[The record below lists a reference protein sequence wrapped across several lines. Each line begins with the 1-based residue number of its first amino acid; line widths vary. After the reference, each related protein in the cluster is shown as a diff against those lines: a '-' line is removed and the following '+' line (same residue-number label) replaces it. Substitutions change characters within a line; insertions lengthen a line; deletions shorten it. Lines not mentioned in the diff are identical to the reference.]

1 MTQWKQIYYKNLSI
15 EVIALR
21 YYIRCSMYKTIF
33 FLLLSIFLLF
43 SVNIGFAQQPL
54 SIKDAVRIGTENYPI
69 IKSKVNQLNASKSYL
84 KEQRAE
90 NLPDIN
96 FSAQQDYGTIN
107 GTNGPLYGYR
117 GLSVASSGPALSS
130 QNWNAA
136 FGALY
141 LTNVS
146 WDFFAFGRARDKVN
160 IQKSAVYRDQSD
172 LNQEVFQHKIRIA
185 ASYLNLLAAQRIV
198 KSQQDNL
205 NRSVELRR
213 VVVARVKNGL
223 NPGVDSSLANSEV
236 SNARIA
242 LTNAQQNEQ
251 DQNNQLVQF
260 LGIPVQQFAL
270 DSIFITGVPK
280 TTDAV
285 PTVTFQNHPIL
296 QYYQSR
302 VGVSDSQAKYYSK
315 FALPTFSGFGV
326 FQGRGSGFTPGV
338 TTAAPSIHTAN
349 YGDGVDP
356 TRFNYLIG
364 VAAVWNVSSL
374 FRTHYQV
381 ESQKYV
387 SLQLKDEYE
396 LVSQRL
402 QDQEALAETRISNS
416 LKNYR
421 EAPVEVKAATDAYV
435 QKGTLYR
442 NGLSSIVDF
451 TTALFNLNRAQIDR
465 DIAYNNVWQ
474 AVLLKAA
481 ATGDFDIF
489 TNNL

>member
-1 MTQWKQIYYKNLSI
+1 
-15 EVIALR
+15 
-21 YYIRCSMYKTIF
+21 MYKIIIY
-33 FLLLSIFLLF
+33 SVFLLF
-43 SVNIGFAQQPL
+43 ITFSGTTGFAQQAL
-54 SIKDAVRIGTENYPI
+54 TMKDAIRIGTENYPV

-117 GLSVASSGPALSS
+117 GLSVASSGPALPS

-141 LTNVS
+141 LTNIS

-160 IQKSAVYRDQSD
+160 VQKSAVFRDQND
-172 LNQEVFQHKIRIA
+172 LNQEIFQHKIRIA
-185 ASYLNLLAAQRIV
+185 AAYLNLLAAQRIV

-205 NRSVELRR
+205 IRSLELRR
-213 VVVARVKNGL
+213 IVIARVKNGL

-260 LGIPVQQFAL
+260 LGVPVQQFAL
-270 DSIFITGVPK
+270 DSVFITGVPK
-280 TTDAV
+280 TTDA
-285 PTVTFQNHPIL
+285 PPAIAFQNHPIL

-338 TTAAPSIHTAN
+338 TSTAPNIYTSS
-349 YGDGVDP
+349 YGSGVDP

-364 VAAVWNVSSL
+364 VAAVWNFSNL
-374 FRTHYQV
+374 FRTRYQV
-381 ESQKYV
+381 ESQKYT

-402 QDQEALAETRISNS
+402 QDQEVLAETRIGNS

-421 EAPVEVKAATDAYV
+421 EAPVEVKAASDAYI

-481 ATGDFDIF
+481 ATGDFGIF
-489 TNNL
+489 INNL